1 MTPVALLVSTTGDPS
16 GAAAIARGA
25 MREIDPEIPFTNVAT
40 LRSLIDQTLWAPR
53 TIALLVAAFGG
64 LALLLAAIGLY
75 GVLAYTVSQRTQ
87 EIGLRMALG
96 AGPRD
101 IVGMIVGRGLIWT
114 AAGAAMVSPSR
125 SSPRAVS
132 DRSYAAS
139 DLRIRLR
146 SSRFRCC
153 SAPSPRSRRTCRR
166 AGPPRLDPSLTLRS

>member
-1 MTPVALLVSTTGDPS
+1 MTPVAPRQHDWRSVGRRGDRARRDARDRSGDPVHQRCY
-16 GAAAIARGA
+16 A
-25 MREIDPEIPFTNVAT
+25 
-40 LRSLIDQTLWAPR
+40 RSLIDQTLWAPR

-114 AAGAAMVSPSR
+114 AAGAAAGL
-125 SSPRAVS
+125 AVAVIAAS
-132 DRSYAAS
+132 GLDRSYAAS

-166 AGPPRLDPSLTLRS
+166 AEPRGSTRA